1 MALRTIT
8 RRGRAKITF
17 AEATIDLAAINA
29 ATVNASNDVTI
40 PGAEVGDPVSVNWTN
55 EAAAISISGYV
66 SATNVVTVVA
76 VNSTAGSINADSA
89 TFYLAVHH
97 RD

>member
-17 AEATIDLAAINA
+17 AEATIDIASML
-29 ATVNASNDVTI
+29 TDVVDASNDVTI
-40 PGAEVGDPVSVNWTN
+40 PGAKVGDAVVVNWTN
-55 EAAAISISGYV
+55 EAAAIDVKAYV

-76 VNSTAGSINADSA
+76 INATSGTVNAASA
-89 TFYLAVHH
+89 TFYFAVIH
-97 RD
+97 R